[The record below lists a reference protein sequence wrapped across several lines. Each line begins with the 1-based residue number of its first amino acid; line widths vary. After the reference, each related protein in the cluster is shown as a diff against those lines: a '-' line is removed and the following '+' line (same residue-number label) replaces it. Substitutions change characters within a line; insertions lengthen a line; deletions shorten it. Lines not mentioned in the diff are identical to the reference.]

1 MLRSFGFY
9 FLLVL
14 FLIAVDDPLRKDSGP
29 SGRRSTGGGIG
40 DAVWKPLDRA
50 SVETLVRNKV

>member
-14 FLIAVDDPLRKDSGP
+14 FLIAVDDPLRKESGP
-29 SGRRSTGGGIG
+29 SGHRSTGGGIG
-40 DAVWKPLDRA
+40 GAEWKPLDRA